1 MKTYINRDE
10 SVLYTQIS
18 QRVCGQVKEVI
29 KVRRREIAKRA
40 AAVMLAASMVFT
52 SSGLDGMRTDARSAN
67 NTDVGADSGD
77 SRVITLFAEL
87 PEDIRVQKLAPG
99 AGESDIKLPD
109 KLTAEVRAEDKDRR
123 TGTETTAE
131 TTTTESAVTETATT
145 ETSTTETA
153 DTGTATARIDAPE
166 TTSSE
171 TTGTT
176 SINAGSGAVSTG
188 GAASETA
195 AAATQQTVLSTEAVR
210 VTEQA
215 GNARRDEQ
223 VSTLLR
229 SDSSTAA
236 ESTGELQTAVKT
248 EEVTINDVT
257 WKLDNEKSDSD
268 KFSSDE
274 ADYGSVYVY
283 EPVLPDGYTTAD
295 GVSLPEIKVQ
305 ITDGIWAFVKSVYVD
320 GVKITVMAEEGV
332 FPRNADMKASKVT
345 SEAQNEK
352 IEAAVTGEADK
363 TAGNKNASVDPGQ
376 LITYDISVH
385 DENGNETE
393 PDNSRGK
400 VKVVFGKL
408 EEAASDDGDIHVY
421 HMDDADSRPEE
432 LNTSVDSSDGSVSV
446 ETQHFSLFTVV
457 LSTANTEN
465 TAKKDTVT
473 ITNDPSKVYDGTPV
487 EDPSVT
493 TQGGGAVTFRYYQGT
508 DATGTALG
516 SAPTNAGSY
525 TVVAHEAATANYAA
539 SDSEPQAFTII
550 KRKVALGLQPSL
562 ASGVMT
568 LTAVVIGVL
577 DGSGSVKFDYISPSG
592 PGTNNVKISLS
603 SMEYSAVTSIA
614 YDGSVST
621 GSISVTA
628 TYIDASGNYSGSSAS
643 EKFNVALETR
653 SITDVH
659 AINLTYGDNPVS
671 LNPKASVN
679 GNKDSWTYGIEY
691 DTNSDLG
698 NTVYVDKDGEVKVD
712 SAGISFIKITL
723 VDGNNHYANAYAYVP
738 VTVSPKKLTVKPS
751 VTDSSGK
758 TVTSVPYGQAGNLKY
773 GLTYSGF
780 TKPSEYSDA
789 DNEGTYTKGH
799 GSLSLPGL
807 TNTTDVGIYPLYLAR
822 NGADLTIYD
831 TSYTNV
837 FYCSNYAF
845 TFAPASLTVTPVAP
859 TLTVS
864 SKDMMIGWGR
874 AFLPVSA
881 NAAGANGETV
891 SGNLSW
897 SESSGGAA
905 IDDTWKFSGTAGDT
919 KKLYWTFTPS
929 NNKNYTTVSG
939 STDFKLKNKNAVSV
953 KLAAD
958 KQSGVTYGDP
968 VTYRASLVNTDNA
981 SEAMTGDLKLY
992 LGDSSTG
999 VLLGQT
1005 TDASPVSVTVDKTK
1019 LVPGSH
1025 KVTAVYDGCDYYRTA
1040 TADITT
1046 EVAKREITASADDL
1060 TMTAGGA
1067 LPEFTVSYSGIV
1079 SGENASDIF
1088 KTQAEASCTADG
1100 KTAGKYPITVTAPV
1114 LTESAEKLYTLG
1126 TPVNGTLTVQPAPQD
1141 KSNDDNGGSSS
1152 TQDDQ
1157 PAVKPDKK
1165 PVKKPS
1171 QDADQLRPAGGEQN
1185 TDSNTVHK
1193 KAGGNN
1199 SNADNGNT
1207 KTAEPVIK
1215 GDSGTAGWDAIKTQ
1229 IGSTGEGKMITVEM
1243 NGTGTVPGEVL
1254 SSIKGRD
1261 VTLTIDMGN
1270 GISWSINGKDVTSD
1284 SIPDI
1289 DFTVNKGSDTIP
1301 ADVINKV
1308 TGERYS
1314 MNISIAYSGKFG
1326 FKATLSV
1333 NMGEK
1338 NKGLYA
1344 NLFYFNPDTKALE
1357 FMTYGKIAADGAAKL
1372 DFEHASDY
1380 TIVID
1385 KTPMDGSMTAS
1396 DKSTVKQQTGTAETE
1411 ESAEP
1416 AQNSSHMTPTDVIVL
1431 VCVIIALCLAAGYFI
1446 CLRKKDSGDG
1456 EE

>member
-332 FPRNADMKASKVT
+332 FPRNADVKASKVT

-352 IEAAVTGEADK
+352 IEAAVTGVADK

-385 DENGNETE
+385 DENGDETE

-577 DGSGSVKFDYISPSG
+577 DSSGSVKFDYISPSG

-643 EKFNVALETR
+643 ENFNVALETR

-698 NTVYVDKDGEVKVD
+698 NTVDVDKDGEVKVD
-712 SAGISFIKITL
+712 SAGISFIKITA
-723 VDGNNHYANAYAYVP
+723 DC
-738 VTVSPKKLTVKPS
+738 KI
-751 VTDSSGK
+751 
-758 TVTSVPYGQAGNLKY
+758 NL
-773 GLTYSGF
+773 
-780 TKPSEYSDA
+780 
-789 DNEGTYTKGH
+789 
-799 GSLSLPGL
+799 
-807 TNTTDVGIYPLYLAR
+807 
-822 NGADLTIYD
+822 
-831 TSYTNV
+831 
-837 FYCSNYAF
+837 
-845 TFAPASLTVTPVAP
+845 
-859 TLTVS
+859 
-864 SKDMMIGWGR
+864 
-874 AFLPVSA
+874 
-881 NAAGANGETV
+881 
-891 SGNLSW
+891 
-897 SESSGGAA
+897 
-905 IDDTWKFSGTAGDT
+905 
-919 KKLYWTFTPS
+919 
-929 NNKNYTTVSG
+929 
-939 STDFKLKNKNAVSV
+939 
-953 KLAAD
+953 
-958 KQSGVTYGDP
+958 
-968 VTYRASLVNTDNA
+968 
-981 SEAMTGDLKLY
+981 
-992 LGDSSTG
+992 
-999 VLLGQT
+999 
-1005 TDASPVSVTVDKTK
+1005 
-1019 LVPGSH
+1019 
-1025 KVTAVYDGCDYYRTA
+1025 
-1040 TADITT
+1040 DI
-1046 EVAKREITASADDL
+1046 
-1060 TMTAGGA
+1060 
-1067 LPEFTVSYSGIV
+1067 
-1079 SGENASDIF
+1079 
-1088 KTQAEASCTADG
+1088 
-1100 KTAGKYPITVTAPV
+1100 
-1114 LTESAEKLYTLG
+1114 
-1126 TPVNGTLTVQPAPQD
+1126 
-1141 KSNDDNGGSSS
+1141 
-1152 TQDDQ
+1152 
-1157 PAVKPDKK
+1157 
-1165 PVKKPS
+1165 
-1171 QDADQLRPAGGEQN
+1171 
-1185 TDSNTVHK
+1185 
-1193 KAGGNN
+1193 
-1199 SNADNGNT
+1199 
-1207 KTAEPVIK
+1207 
-1215 GDSGTAGWDAIKTQ
+1215 
-1229 IGSTGEGKMITVEM
+1229 
-1243 NGTGTVPGEVL
+1243 
-1254 SSIKGRD
+1254 
-1261 VTLTIDMGN
+1261 
-1270 GISWSINGKDVTSD
+1270 
-1284 SIPDI
+1284 
-1289 DFTVNKGSDTIP
+1289 
-1301 ADVINKV
+1301 
-1308 TGERYS
+1308 
-1314 MNISIAYSGKFG
+1314 
-1326 FKATLSV
+1326 
-1333 NMGEK
+1333 
-1338 NKGLYA
+1338 
-1344 NLFYFNPDTKALE
+1344 
-1357 FMTYGKIAADGAAKL
+1357 
-1372 DFEHASDY
+1372 
-1380 TIVID
+1380 
-1385 KTPMDGSMTAS
+1385 
-1396 DKSTVKQQTGTAETE
+1396 
-1411 ESAEP
+1411 
-1416 AQNSSHMTPTDVIVL
+1416 
-1431 VCVIIALCLAAGYFI
+1431 
-1446 CLRKKDSGDG
+1446 
-1456 EE
+1456 

>member
-1 MKTYINRDE
+1 MRIRSTGKRIAAI
-10 SVLYTQIS
+10 VLAT
-18 QRVCGQVKEVI
+18 
-29 KVRRREIAKRA
+29 A
-40 AAVMLAASMVFT
+40 MVFT
-52 SSGLDGMRTDARSAN
+52 SSGFDGMRTDARMEEETGTAAEN
-67 NTDVGADSGD
+67 GDCGDTADSGKQI
-77 SRVITLFAEL
+77 RIITSFAGL
-87 PEDIRVQKLAPG
+87 TDDIKEQKLAPG
-99 AGESDIKLPD
+99 AGKSDIRFPD
-109 KLTAEVRAEDKDRR
+109 KLTVN
-123 TGTETTAE
+123 
-131 TTTTESAVTETATT
+131 V
-145 ETSTTETA
+145 
-153 DTGTATARIDAPE
+153 RIDDK
-166 TTSSE
+166 SE
-171 TTGTT
+171 HE
-176 SINAGSGAVSTG
+176 GSEKKI
-188 GAASETA
+188 SETA
-195 AAATQQTVLSTEAVR
+195 ARITSGTATTNTAAVEMTTDETKGTGTGSDQVTATSSQSVSVTGDGESDSDTISTEAVR

-229 SDSSTAA
+229 SDSSTAGEDEMHTDSSTAGENETCTDSSTAA

-332 FPRNADMKASKVT
+332 FPRNADVKASKVT

-352 IEAAVTGEADK
+352 IEAAVTGVADK

-385 DENGNETE
+385 DENGDETE

-577 DGSGSVKFDYISPSG
+577 DSSGSVKFDYISPSG

-643 EKFNVALETR
+643 ENFNVALETR

-698 NTVYVDKDGEVKVD
+698 NTVDVDKDGEVKVD

-738 VTVSPKKLTVKPS
+738 VTVSPKELTVKPS

-780 TKPSEYSDA
+780 TKPSKYSDV
-789 DNEGTYTKGH
+789 DNEVTYTKGH
-799 GSLSLPGL
+799 GSLSLQGL
-807 TNTTDVGIYPLYLAR
+807 TNTTDAGIYPLYLAR

-992 LGDSSTG
+992 LGDSSNG
-999 VLLGQT
+999 ELLGQT
-1005 TDASPVSVTVDKTK
+1005 TDASPVSVTADKTK

-1100 KTAGKYPITVTAPV
+1100 KTAGKYPITVSAPV

-1141 KSNDDNGGSSS
+1141 KSNDGNGGSSS

-1215 GDSGTAGWDAIKTQ
+1215 GNSGTAGWDAIKTQ

-1344 NLFYFNPDTKALE
+1344 NLFYFKPDTKALE

-1396 DKSTVKQQTGTAETE
+1396 DKSTVKQQTGSAETG

-1416 AQNSSHMTPTDVIVL
+1416 AQNSGHMTPTDVIVL

>member
-1 MKTYINRDE
+1 
-10 SVLYTQIS
+10 VLYTQIS

-153 DTGTATARIDAPE
+153 DTGTATVRIDAPE

-176 SINAGSGAVSTG
+176 SINAGSGAASTG

-195 AAATQQTVLSTEAVR
+195 AAATQQTVLSTEAVK

-1088 KTQAEASCTADG
+1088 
-1100 KTAGKYPITVTAPV
+1100 
-1114 LTESAEKLYTLG
+1114 
-1126 TPVNGTLTVQPAPQD
+1126 
-1141 KSNDDNGGSSS
+1141 
-1152 TQDDQ
+1152 
-1157 PAVKPDKK
+1157 
-1165 PVKKPS
+1165 
-1171 QDADQLRPAGGEQN
+1171 
-1185 TDSNTVHK
+1185 
-1193 KAGGNN
+1193 
-1199 SNADNGNT
+1199 
-1207 KTAEPVIK
+1207 
-1215 GDSGTAGWDAIKTQ
+1215 
-1229 IGSTGEGKMITVEM
+1229 
-1243 NGTGTVPGEVL
+1243 
-1254 SSIKGRD
+1254 
-1261 VTLTIDMGN
+1261 
-1270 GISWSINGKDVTSD
+1270 
-1284 SIPDI
+1284 
-1289 DFTVNKGSDTIP
+1289 
-1301 ADVINKV
+1301 
-1308 TGERYS
+1308 
-1314 MNISIAYSGKFG
+1314 
-1326 FKATLSV
+1326 SV
-1333 NMGEK
+1333 
-1338 NKGLYA
+1338 
-1344 NLFYFNPDTKALE
+1344 
-1357 FMTYGKIAADGAAKL
+1357 
-1372 DFEHASDY
+1372 
-1380 TIVID
+1380 
-1385 KTPMDGSMTAS
+1385 
-1396 DKSTVKQQTGTAETE
+1396 
-1411 ESAEP
+1411 
-1416 AQNSSHMTPTDVIVL
+1416 
-1431 VCVIIALCLAAGYFI
+1431 
-1446 CLRKKDSGDG
+1446 R
-1456 EE
+1456 